1 MTVHSPDGTTVGANG
16 WCEVLLL
23 CPLHSAQERTDPRIQ
38 TPGTRKANADI
49 MCNRHLMS
57 KNVDTIRLFRI
68 NPTHDRTGNRC
79 PASFSTIRRRSCA
92 TAAKGESAHC
102 PAWNAD

>member
-1 MTVHSPDGTTVGANG
+1 
-16 WCEVLLL
+16 
-23 CPLHSAQERTDPRIQ
+23 
-38 TPGTRKANADI
+38 
-49 MCNRHLMS
+49 MS

-92 TAAKGESAHC
+92 TAAARARTAVLGMPTATLYDPACGADESASNSNN
-102 PAWNAD
+102 NARTRSLATNVMKKRSE